1 MIEQTTKIHCD
12 PSKKHDFVLVFDVT
26 DGNPNGDPD
35 AGNLPRTDPETMEGL
50 VTDVALK
57 RKVRNFVE
65 IASEEHD
72 QPERLKIFIE
82 HHGVLNDQIR
92 RAYTEQGMDV
102 GKKVER
108 EVADPAVV
116 QNLREFSDALPGT
129 FKFTD
134 VPNESEERPKL
145 AYSGELTDSE
155 FKSRIDNLDEALAG
169 KTKKL
174 LNDLKRASDKEGK
187 PKKGKDD
194 VEKARKWMCANFYDV
209 RMFGAVM
216 STGLN
221 AGQVRGPMQLT
232 FSRSVSPIIPQDL
245 AITRMAVTDEKD
257 RDKLQTIGRK
267 TLIPYGLYVGRG
279 FFSPHLGRQTGVTG
293 ADLQLFWDALVYMW
307 DFDRSASRGTMS
319 PRGLYIFTHDK
330 SFGNAPAHELF
341 ERIKPTL
348 KGEVESPR
356 RFSDYTVSVEEGD
369 LPEGVTLT
377 RILG

>member
-1 MIEQTTKIHCD
+1 MTEQTTKVHCD
-12 PSKKHDFVLVFDVT
+12 PSKKHDFVLVFDVA

-65 IASEEHD
+65 VASEEHD
-72 QPERLKIFIE
+72 QPERLKIFVE

-92 RAYTEQGMDV
+92 RAYTEQGMEV

-108 EVADPAVV
+108 EVDDPTVV
-116 QNLREFSDALPGT
+116 QNLRESSEALPGA

-134 VPNESEERPKL
+134 VADGSEEKPKL
-145 AYSGELTDSE
+145 LYSGELTDPE
-155 FKSRIDNLDEALAG
+155 FKAQIDDLDETLG
-169 KTKKL
+169 SKTKKL
-174 LNDLKRASDKEGK
+174 LNDLKKESDKAGK
-187 PKKGKDD
+187 PKKGRDD

-279 FFSPHLGRQTGVTG
+279 FFSPHLAKQTGVTA
-293 ADLQLFWDALVYMW
+293 ADLELFWDALVYMW

-341 ERIKPTL
+341 ERVRPSL
-348 KGEVESPR
+348 NEGVVSPR
-356 RFSDYTVSVEEGD
+356 RFTDYTVSVGDD
-369 LPEGVTLT
+369 LPDGVTLT

>member
-1 MIEQTTKIHCD
+1 MNEQTTKLHCD
-12 PSKKHDFVLVFDVT
+12 PSKRHDFVLVFDVA

-65 IASEEHD
+65 IASEDQE
-72 QPERLKIFIE
+72 QPERLKIFVE

-92 RAYTEQGMDV
+92 RAYTEQGMEV

-108 EVADPAVV
+108 EITDQTVL
-116 QNLREFSDALPGT
+116 QNLRESSEALPDAFKFSD
-129 FKFTD
+129 
-134 VPNESEERPKL
+134 VPDGSDEKPQL
-145 AYSGELTDSE
+145 AYSGELTDTE
-155 FKSRIDNLDEALAG
+155 FKAQTDDLDETLSA

-174 LNDLKRASDKEGK
+174 LNDLKKASDKEGK

-232 FSRSVSPIIPQDL
+232 FSRSVNPIIPQDL

-257 RDKLQTIGRK
+257 REKLQTIGRK

-279 FFSPHLGRQTGVTG
+279 FFSPHLARQTGVTET
-293 ADLQLFWDALVYMW
+293 DLELFWDALVYMW

-319 PRGLYIFTHDK
+319 PRGLYIFTHENK
-330 SFGNAPAHELF
+330 LGNAPAHELF
-341 ERIKPTL
+341 EKVQPSL
-348 KGEVESPR
+348 NGNVDSPR
-356 RFSDYTVSVEEGD
+356 RFTDYTVSVEDD